1 MGSLEELLLVLCV
14 LYRGTSGASVLIIS
28 GEEGGQAILPC
39 STVAENT
46 KAVIWFM
53 EDTKQEV
60 LNCSNETSS
69 NPKYSRLNGSSLVI
83 KDLHM
88 DDEGLYGCKDC
99 SETADAPAQVQLKIA
114 SGPNNITFLISPT
127 KTLPNGTHYTSSG
140 SNINFSCISYSI
152 PEPTNSITLQ
162 SGNVPELFH
171 SVNSSSLNFYLSN
184 VAANYQG
191 NYTCSVVNPLSKK
204 TLNYTLQLLVYHPP
218 GFPMQCSAQ
227 YKVVPSGLALTC
239 TWHGGYPSPVLQ
251 WENSSHIL
259 SNGTSDT
266 LEVTVNGFQ
275 YPNGQKLTCKGKH
288 SITNIMREE
297 TCEVQLRYPM
307 PQTEALRTCFKGE
320 NVTLSCTV
328 FEANPPA
335 VITWLR
341 NLSTPNVQIQ
351 PGPRYQIIQSGK
363 ISYLTI
369 VNCSKEV
376 DEGSY
381 ICMTENGV
389 ATRDVYIYL
398 DITTP
403 HNIIGL
409 VSAILILCLIV
420 VAIIIGTV
428 LYCDPQFYIK
438 ANPFRK
444 RESEVLVL
452 VESEEE
458 EELQEVGDS
467 VANTQSTFAEI
478 SSPATVNGNVCK
490 HEVLFHSPP
499 DNISSDLLYELP
511 EETKG
516 ENFVEG
522 L

>member
-1 MGSLEELLLVLCV
+1 MGPLEELLLVLCV
-14 LYRGTSGASVLIIS
+14 LCRATSGASVLIIS
-28 GEEGGQAILPC
+28 GEKGGQATLPC
-39 STVAENT
+39 STVAENA
-46 KAVIWFM
+46 KPVIWFIGNL
-53 EDTKQEV
+53 KQEV

-83 KDLHM
+83 KDLLM

-99 SETADAPAQVQLKIA
+99 SEMADTPAQIQLKIS
-114 SGPNNITFLISPT
+114 SGPHNITFLISPT

-140 SNINFSCISYSI
+140 SNIIFSCTSYSI
-152 PEPTNSITLQ
+152 PEPTNSVTFQ

-171 SVNSSSLNFYLSN
+171 SVNASSLNFYLGN

-218 GFPMQCSAQ
+218 AFPMKCSAQ
-227 YKVVPSGLALTC
+227 YTAVPSGLALTC
-239 TWHGGYPSPVLQ
+239 SWLGGYPSPLLQ
-251 WENSSHIL
+251 WENGNNVL

-266 LEVTVNGFQ
+266 LEVTVNGSQ
-275 YPNGQKLTCKGKH
+275 YPNGQKLVCKGKH
-288 SITNIMREE
+288 SIANIMKEE
-297 TCEVQLRYPM
+297 KCEVQLRYPM

-320 NVTLSCTV
+320 NVTLSCTAL
-328 FEANPPA
+328 EATPPA

-341 NLSTPNVQIQ
+341 NLSTPNVLIK
-351 PGPRYQIIQSGK
+351 PGPRYHITESGL

-369 VNCSKEV
+369 VNCSKEE

-389 ATRDVYIYL
+389 ATKDIYIYL

-409 VSAILILCLIV
+409 VSAILILLLIV
-420 VAIIIGTV
+420 IAIIIGTV
-428 LYCDPQFYIK
+428 LYCDPQFYMK
-438 ANPFRK
+438 AIALRK

-458 EELQEVGDS
+458 EEMQEVGDS
-467 VANTQSTFAEI
+467 VANTQSTIAEI
-478 SSPATVNGNVCK
+478 SSPAAVNGNVYK

-499 DNISSDLLYELP
+499 DNLNSDLLDELP
-511 EETKG
+511 EETNG
-516 ENFVEG
+516 ENLVEG

>member
-1 MGSLEELLLVLCV
+1 MGPLEELLLVLCV
-14 LYRGTSGASVLIIS
+14 LYGGTCGVSVIIIS

-39 STVAENT
+39 STIAEST
-46 KAVIWFM
+46 KTVIWFM
-53 EDTKQEV
+53 EDPKQV
-60 LNCSNETSS
+60 ILSCSNETRS
-69 NPKYSRLNGSSLVI
+69 NPKFRLNGSSLVI
-83 KDLHM
+83 SDLHM
-88 DDEGLYGCKDC
+88 EDEGLYGCKEC
-99 SETADAPAQVQLKIA
+99 SETAGTAPQIQLKIA
-114 SGPNNITFLISPT
+114 SGPHNITFLISPT
-127 KTLPNGTHYTSSG
+127 KTFPNGTHYTSSG
-140 SNINFSCISYSI
+140 SNLNFTCSSYSI
-152 PEPTNSITLQ
+152 PEPTNSILFQ
-162 SGNVPELFH
+162 SGDVPEHFH
-171 SVNSSSLNFYLSN
+171 SVNASLLYFFLSN
-184 VAANYQG
+184 IAADYQG
-191 NYTCSVVNPLSKK
+191 NYTCSVINPLSKK
-204 TLNYTLQLLVYHPP
+204 TLNYTLQLLVYHQPA
-218 GFPMQCSAQ
+218 FPMQCSVQ

-239 TWHGGYPSPVLQ
+239 TWLGGYPPPLLQ
-251 WENSSHIL
+251 WENSSNIL

-266 LEVTVNGFQ
+266 LEVTVNGSQ

-297 TCEVQLRYPM
+297 TCEVQLEYPM
-307 PQTEALRTCFKGE
+307 PQTQALRTCFKGE

-328 FEANPPA
+328 LAANPPA

-341 NLSTPNVQIQ
+341 NLSTPNVQIK
-351 PGPRYQIIQSGK
+351 PGPKYQIIQSST

-369 VNCSKEV
+369 VNCSKEE

-398 DITTP
+398 DVTTP

-409 VSAILILCLIV
+409 VSAVLILVLIV

-428 LYCDPQFYIK
+428 LYCDPQFYMK

-458 EELQEVGDS
+458 DEMQEVADS
-467 VANTQSTFAEI
+467 VPNTHTTIAEFSNPAAANGT
-478 SSPATVNGNVCK
+478 VCK

-499 DNISSDLLYELP
+499 DNISSDLLNELP

-516 ENFVEG
+516 DVLVEG

>member
-1 MGSLEELLLVLCV
+1 MGPLAELLLVLCV
-14 LYRGTSGASVLIIS
+14 VYAGTSGASLSIIS
-28 GEEGGQAILPC
+28 GEKGGLAVLPC
-39 STVAENT
+39 STVEENT
-46 KAVIWFM
+46 KPVIWFM
-53 EDTKQEV
+53 EDPKQEV

-83 KDLHM
+83 KDLLM

-99 SETADAPAQVQLKIA
+99 SEMADTPAQIQLKIA
-114 SGPNNITFLISPT
+114 SGPHNITFLISPT
-127 KTLPNGTHYTSSG
+127 KTLPNGTLYTSSG
-140 SNINFSCISYSI
+140 SNINFSCTSYSI

-162 SGNVPELFH
+162 SGSVPELFH
-171 SVNSSSLNFYLSN
+171 SVNASFLNIYLSN

-218 GFPMQCSAQ
+218 AFPMKCSAQ
-227 YKVVPSGLALTC
+227 YKAVPSALALTC
-239 TWHGGYPSPVLQ
+239 FWHGGYPSPLLQ
-251 WENSSHIL
+251 WENSSNIL

-266 LEVTVNGFQ
+266 LELTVNGSQ
-275 YPNGQKLTCKGKH
+275 YPNGQKLICKGKH
-288 SITNIMREE
+288 SIANIMKEE
-297 TCEVQLRYPM
+297 MCEVQLRYPK

-328 FEANPPA
+328 LEANPPA

-341 NLSTPNVQIQ
+341 NLSTPNVQIKL
-351 PGPRYQIIQSGK
+351 GPRYHITESGS

-369 VNCSKEV
+369 VNCSKEE

-389 ATRDVYIYL
+389 ATRDIYVYL

-409 VSAILILCLIV
+409 VSAILILLLIV
-420 VAIIIGTV
+420 IAIIIGTV

-458 EELQEVGDS
+458 EEMQEVGDS
-467 VANTQSTFAEI
+467 VANTQSTIAEI
-478 SSPATVNGNVCK
+478 SSPAAANGNVYK

-499 DNISSDLLYELP
+499 DDISSDLLYELP
-511 EETKG
+511 EDTKD
-516 ENFVEG
+516 ENLLEG

>member
-1 MGSLEELLLVLCV
+1 MGPLAELLLVLCV
-14 LYRGTSGASVLIIS
+14 LYGGTSGASLSIIS
-28 GEEGGQAILPC
+28 GEKGGLAVLPC
-39 STVAENT
+39 STVEENT
-46 KAVIWFM
+46 KPVIWFM
-53 EDTKQEV
+53 EDPKQEV

-83 KDLHM
+83 KDLLM

-99 SETADAPAQVQLKIA
+99 SEVADTPAQIQLKIA
-114 SGPNNITFLISPT
+114 
-127 KTLPNGTHYTSSG
+127 
-140 SNINFSCISYSI
+140 
-152 PEPTNSITLQ
+152 
-162 SGNVPELFH
+162 
-171 SVNSSSLNFYLSN
+171 
-184 VAANYQG
+184 
-191 NYTCSVVNPLSKK
+191 NP
-204 TLNYTLQLLVYHPP
+204 PA
-218 GFPMQCSAQ
+218 FPMKCNAQ
-227 YKVVPSGLALTC
+227 YIAVPSALALTC
-239 TWHGGYPSPVLQ
+239 SWLGGYPSPLLQ
-251 WENSSHIL
+251 WENSSNIL

-266 LEVTVNGFQ
+266 LELTVNGSQ
-275 YPNGQKLTCKGKH
+275 YPNGQKLVCKGKH
-288 SITNIMREE
+288 SIANITKEE
-297 TCEVQLRYPM
+297 TCDVQLRYPK
-307 PQTEALRTCFKGE
+307 PQTEALRTCFKGG

-328 FEANPPA
+328 LEANPPA

-341 NLSTPNVQIQ
+341 NVSTPNVQIK
-351 PGPRYQIIQSGK
+351 PGPRYRITESGS

-369 VNCSKEV
+369 VNCSKEE

-389 ATRDVYIYL
+389 ATRDIYVYL

-409 VSAILILCLIV
+409 VSAILILLLIV
-420 VAIIIGTV
+420 IAIIIGTV

-444 RESEVLVL
+444 RDSEVLVL

-458 EELQEVGDS
+458 EEMQEVGDS
-467 VANTQSTFAEI
+467 VANTQSTIAEI
-478 SSPATVNGNVCK
+478 SSPAAANGNVYK

-511 EETKG
+511 EETKD
-516 ENFVEG
+516 ENLVEG